1 MSKVDPIK
9 CGPRPRLRKW
19 RDLPTE
25 KLTRAERNM
34 RFVEKYC
41 RVPEGPLVGQAVHLA
56 PFQERF
62 FYALYDNKHG
72 TRRAI
77 LSKARK
83 NAKTATIAFIVL
95 VHLVGPEA
103 VQNSHIQSGAR
114 SRDQAGQVFKYAR
127 KTVELNPRLKELVR
141 VVPSSKIL
149 VGLPANVEYQA
160 LSADA
165 KTAHGGS
172 PILAILDEVGQ
183 VKGPSDE
190 FFDAITTSQ
199 GAYGLDDDGPAPI
212 LIAISTQAA
221 TDNDLLSRWIDDA
234 TKSKDPRIVCHL
246 YAAPENCELDDRKA
260 WEAANPAM
268 GLFRSERD
276 IADEAK
282 LAMRMPSEESK
293 FRNLYL
299 NQRVEARDP
308 FVSRAVWQANGDKPQ
323 PLGRKRVYGGLDL
336 SSVSDLTALVLLSED
351 GDVHPTFWLPADGLK
366 EKARADRVEYD
377 VWHQQ
382 GFLQTTPGRAIQYE
396 YIARQL
402 RMVFNQHDVVRLAFD
417 RALMRFLR
425 PWLVKVG
432 FTESELARFV
442 EFGQGFIS
450 MSPALRELEARLLA
464 HELRHGNHPVL
475 TMCAANAVVV
485 RDDAGNRK
493 FTKSK
498 AAGRID
504 GMVSLAMAVG
514 ASTGEDAAPAGDMA
528 GFFSRPAYV

>member
-1 MSKVDPIK
+1 
-9 CGPRPRLRKW
+9 
-19 RDLPTE
+19 
-25 KLTRAERNM
+25 M

-41 RVPEGPLVGQAVHLA
+41 RVPEGPLVGRPVRLA
-56 PFQERF
+56 AFQERF

-127 KTVELNPRLKELVR
+127 KTVELNPRLMELVR

-149 VGLPANVEYQA
+149 HGIPANVEYQA

-172 PILAILDEVGQ
+172 PIVAILDEVGQ
-183 VKGPSDE
+183 VKGPNDE

-199 GAYGLDDDGPAPI
+199 GAYGLDDGGPAPI

-234 TKSKDPRIVCHL
+234 EKSKDPRIVCHV
-246 YAAPENCELDDRKA
+246 YAAPANCKLDDRAA
-260 WEAANPAM
+260 WAAANPAM
-268 GLFRSERD
+268 GLFRSESD

-299 NQRVEARDP
+299 NQRVEAKSP
-308 FVSRAVWQANGDKPQ
+308 FVSRAVWEANGNDPA
-323 PLGRKRVYGGLDL
+323 PLARKRVYGGLDL
-336 SSVSDLTALVLLSED
+336 SSVSDLTALVLVSED
-351 GDVHPTFWLPADGLK
+351 GDVVPTFWLPADGLE

-377 VWHQQ
+377 VWAKQ
-382 GFLQTTPGRAIQYE
+382 GYLNTTPGRAIEYE
-396 YIARQL
+396 FIARHL
-402 RMVFNQHDVVRLAFD
+402 RVLFSRHNIVRLNFD

-425 PWLVKVG
+425 PWLLKAG
-432 FTESELARFV
+432 FTEKELAKFV

-450 MSPALRELEARLLA
+450 MSPALRELEARLLSNG
-464 HELRHGNHPVL
+464 LRHGNHPVL
-475 TMCAANAVVV
+475 TMCAANAVIV

-498 AAGRID
+498 ASGRID
-504 GMVSLAMAVG
+504 GMVSLAMAV
-514 ASTGEDAAPAGDMA
+514 AAATGEDERPKGDKS
-528 GFFSRPAYV
+528 GFFSRPVFV